1 MSFGQPRALNIV
13 LIEIKELNPRWVQWK
28 RKVANTEFNILCVSI
43 EILMGKNQN
52 LAVNTFKRWNLV
64 LKDSNYIK
72 KKTLGFQ
79 FHILAFDQMDIPQS
93 VNRPKKMKIHS
104 N

>member
-1 MSFGQPRALNIV
+1 
-13 LIEIKELNPRWVQWK
+13 
-28 RKVANTEFNILCVSI
+28 
-43 EILMGKNQN
+43 MGKNQN

-64 LKDSNYIK
+64 LKDSNYSK

-93 VNRPKKMKIHS
+93 VNRPKKMKKSFQLNSFIALGLWLTYGQS
-104 N
+104 MELTSTDN